1 MLELKNIS
9 KKYKQFS
16 LKGINLQVNKSEYFV
31 LLGNSGS
38 GKSLLLELIAGLI
51 QPKEGEVYLNG
62 NNITNKPIQ
71 KRQVGLVFQ
80 DFALFPHK
88 TVQENILYSLNNS
101 GTGKTIKKTKLID
114 IAASMK
120 IEHLLNRMP
129 GTLSGGESQ
138 RVALARTLVKE
149 PEVLLLD
156 EPLSSL
162 DIQLR
167 SGIRSL
173 LKEINKKGQT
183 IIHVTH
189 DYDEAI
195 ALGDKVAVIDNGRII
210 QSGTIQSVF
219 KNPESEFVANF
230 VGVKN
235 FFKSKLYRAK
245 GKTLAKVN
253 GETEICLLS
262 DEEESEGYVMIR
274 DEDILIY
281 DKQPESS
288 AMNNFE
294 GIVKEAIPARLGME
308 IAIQTSLLFWVLVT
322 RESYERMKLEQGKK
336 VWISFKASAV
346 RFLKT

>member
-1 MLELKNIS
+1 LLELKNIS

-16 LKGINLQVNKSEYFV
+16 LKGINLKVNKSEYFV

-38 GKSLLLELIAGLI
+38 GKSLLLELIAGII

-62 NNITNKPIQ
+62 KNITNKPIQ
-71 KRQVGLVFQ
+71 KRQIGLVFQ

-101 GTGKTIKKTKLID
+101 SIGKILKKTKLID
-114 IAASMK
+114 IATSMN

-149 PEVLLLD
+149 PEILLLD

-173 LKEINKKGQT
+173 LKKINKKGQT

-195 ALGDKVAVIDNGRII
+195 ALGSKVAVIDDGRII
-210 QSGTIQSVF
+210 QSGTIQEVF

-235 FFKSKLYRAK
+235 FFKSRLYRTK
-245 GKTLAKVN
+245 GKTFAKVDR
-253 GETEICLLS
+253 ETDIYLLS
-262 DEEESEGYVMIR
+262 DKEEGEGYVMIR

-308 IAIQTSLLFWVLVT
+308 ISIQTSLLFWVLVT
-322 RESYERMKLEQGKK
+322 RESYERMKLEQGRK

-346 RFLKT
+346 RFL

>member
-16 LKGINLQVNKSEYFV
+16 LKEINLRVENGDYFV

-51 QPKEGEVYLNG
+51 QPKEGEIYLNG
-62 NNITNKPIQ
+62 DNLTKKPIQ
-71 KRQVGLVFQ
+71 KRQIGLVFQ

-88 TVQENILYSLNNS
+88 TVQENILYALNVS
-101 GTGKTIKKTKLID
+101 GEGNTEKKAKLND
-114 IAASMK
+114 IAVRMN
-120 IEHLLNRMP
+120 IQHLLNRMP

-138 RVALARTLVKE
+138 RVALARTLVKK
-149 PEVLLLD
+149 PKVLLLD

-162 DIQLR
+162 DVQLR
-167 SGIRSL
+167 SGLRAL

-195 ALGDKVAVIDNGRII
+195 ALGKKVAVIDDGKII

-230 VGVKN
+230 VGMKN
-235 FFKSKLYRAK
+235 FFKSILYQNKER
-245 GKTLAKVN
+245 TFAKVN

-262 DEEESEGYVMIR
+262 DDEEGEGYVMIR

-281 DKQPESS
+281 DKRPESS

-308 IAIQTSLLFWVLVT
+308 VAIQASLLFFVLIT
-322 RESYERMKLEQGKK
+322 HESYERMELEQGKK

>member
-1 MLELKNIS
+1 LLELKNIS
-9 KKYKQFS
+9 KTYKQFS
-16 LKGINLQVNKSEYFV
+16 LKEINLQVGKGDYFV

-51 QPKEGEVYLNG
+51 NTKEGEIYLNG
-62 NNITNKPIQ
+62 NNISNKPIQ
-71 KRQVGLVFQ
+71 KRQIGLVFQ

-88 TVQENILYSLNNS
+88 TVQENILYSLNIS
-101 GTGKTIKKTKLID
+101 GVGKTEKKAKLYD
-114 IAASMK
+114 IATSMN
-120 IEHLLNRMP
+120 IQHLLKRLP

-138 RVALARTLVKE
+138 RVALARTLIKK

-162 DIQLR
+162 DVQLR
-167 SGIRSL
+167 SGLRAL
-173 LKEINKKGQT
+173 LKEINKNGQT

-195 ALGDKVAVIDNGRII
+195 ALGKKVAVIDDGKII

-235 FFKSKLYRAK
+235 FFKSILHHLN
-245 GKTLAKVN
+245 GKTVAKVN
-253 GETEICLLS
+253 GLAEIHLLS
-262 DEEESEGYVMIR
+262 DSDEGEGFVMIR

-281 DKQPESS
+281 DKKPDSS

-294 GIVKEAIPARLGME
+294 GEVKEAVPARLGME
-308 IAIQTSLLFWVLVT
+308 IAIQASLLFWVLVT
-322 RESYERMKLEQGKK
+322 HESYERMKLEQGKK

-346 RFLKT
+346 KFLKT